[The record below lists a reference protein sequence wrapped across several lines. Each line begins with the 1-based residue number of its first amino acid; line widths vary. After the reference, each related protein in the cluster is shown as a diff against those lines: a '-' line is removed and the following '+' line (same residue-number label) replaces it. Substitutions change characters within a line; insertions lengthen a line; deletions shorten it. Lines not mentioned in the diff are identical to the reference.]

1 VSSVSIAPVHLSQYI
16 SYSSYYNIFYS
27 LFHNEQWFYNDIENE
42 MIDVSSN
49 SKKFHSEV
57 KKINLNFDVGLP
69 VKTFTRT
76 KSYENYMKSKPY
88 QERKNLQQQVAIYL
102 GTNLKLY
109 INDDARPT
117 FFMFERL
124 QQDSKIILTKF
135 RNEYLNCSLHQKVSS
150 ISYLTF
156 ISQKEKNHKECKKII
171 ISQIINSQ
179 LNFFNTFKSFLQ
191 IFKQNL
197 ATESINTKW
206 KVSDPIIKKILEN
219 KNKRFS
225 KSDEEK
231 IKKIIFQ
238 KENKASIIALLNQ
251 FEESYLLYN
260 KKYVTTLNNLVEKN
274 VIIERKTE
282 KRIFLSNNRF
292 LLFFLFIPVYFF
304 IFFYLFNIKNASK
317 KKYKI

>member
-1 VSSVSIAPVHLSQYI
+1 
-16 SYSSYYNIFYS
+16 
-27 LFHNEQWFYNDIENE
+27 
-42 MIDVSSN
+42 M
-49 SKKFHSEV
+49 
-57 KKINLNFDVGLP
+57 
-69 VKTFTRT
+69 
-76 KSYENYMKSKPY
+76 
-88 QERKNLQQQVAIYL
+88 
-102 GTNLKLY
+102 
-109 INDDARPT
+109 
-117 FFMFERL
+117 
-124 QQDSKIILTKF
+124 
-135 RNEYLNCSLHQKVSS
+135 
-150 ISYLTF
+150 
-156 ISQKEKNHKECKKII
+156 
-171 ISQIINSQ
+171 
-179 LNFFNTFKSFLQ
+179 
-191 IFKQNL
+191 

-206 KVSDPIIKKILEN
+206 KVSDPGIKKILEN